1 MTVDLDN
8 CVRIRMYRQGLGDCF
23 LLTIPDGKARSHVLI
38 DFGVLTGTRDAEAR
52 MRAVAKNIVEV
63 TKNRLNLLVVTHEHW
78 DHVSGFLQAKDVLKD
93 LRIGEIWL
101 AWTEKPGDY
110 LAGELRRHKKQ
121 AMKAV
126 TSAARKMRG
135 MTGLAARQRAERLDT
150 LLGFYGDMGIRGGKG
165 ARGGKTT
172 SGALQW
178 VKKRKGAK
186 MRYFD
191 PEEQK
196 KPAAV
201 PGVGNV
207 HAFVLGPPRNRADLK
222 KSRPGKTNS
231 VVYEMQGDG
240 GTSLGFMAAME
251 GKGAAGA
258 RLAPFEKW
266 FRTGNKRAEKSPRF
280 ASYWRKGDAWRQIED
295 DWLDSAGQLA
305 LNLDSD
311 TNNTSLVLAFELKAS
326 GRILLFP
333 GDAQIGNWLS
343 WAKLSWRVGDGVDR
357 RTVKAEHLLA
367 RTVFY
372 KVAHHGSHNAT
383 LRQQGLELM
392 THDELVAMLP
402 VSREMAK
409 KRNWKMPF
417 DSLFRRLEEGTKG
430 RILDRDT
437 FLPKKNPGPL
447 TAEQWRRFVERT
459 REQKDWIDYFVEL

>member
-1 MTVDLDN
+1 MVPHG
-8 CVRIRMYRQGLGDCF
+8 QQE
-23 LLTIPDGKARSHVLI
+23 S
-38 DFGVLTGTRDAEAR
+38 
-52 MRAVAKNIVEV
+52 
-63 TKNRLNLLVVTHEHW
+63 
-78 DHVSGFLQAKDVLKD
+78 
-93 LRIGEIWL
+93 
-101 AWTEKPGDY
+101 
-110 LAGELRRHKKQ
+110 
-121 AMKAV
+121 
-126 TSAARKMRG
+126 RK
-135 MTGLAARQRAERLDT
+135 E
-150 LLGFYGDMGIRGGKG
+150 
-165 ARGGKTT
+165 
-172 SGALQW
+172 
-178 VKKRKGAK
+178 
-186 MRYFD
+186 
-191 PEEQK
+191 
-196 KPAAV
+196 
-201 PGVGNV
+201 
-207 HAFVLGPPRNRADLK
+207 
-222 KSRPGKTNS
+222 
-231 VVYEMQGDG
+231 
-240 GTSLGFMAAME
+240 
-251 GKGAAGA
+251 
-258 RLAPFEKW
+258 
-266 FRTGNKRAEKSPRF
+266 PRF

-392 THDELVAMLP
+392 THDELVANAAGEP
-402 VSREMAK
+402 RDG
-409 KRNWKMPF
+409 KRRGSGKCR
-417 DSLFRRLEEGTKG
+417 STLLFRRLEEGTKG